1 MRSVIVIGGGISGL
15 AAAWE
20 LRGRADV
27 TVLEGLAT
35 VGGKLRTGALAGI
48 PVDEGAESLMAL
60 RPEAVELAAEVGL
73 GDVLCDPAEAPT
85 TLWTHGA
92 LRPLPAGHVMG
103 VPTDPAA
110 LHGTGLLSPEGLA
123 RVAAEEELPA
133 TPLTG
138 DCSVADYLAAR
149 FGREAVERLVE
160 PLLGGIHA
168 GRADRLSLRAAMP
181 RIAALAE
188 AGTPLLP
195 ALRRLREAGAPRA
208 AAVAVQG
215 VAGGT
220 GRLPQAVAQ
229 ASGARILTG
238 TTARGLQRTTGG
250 GWRVLAMTG
259 GGALTMEADGVI
271 LALPAY
277 AAARLLRP
285 HAPLAGT
292 ELADIPHASTAVIT
306 MAFSRA
312 RAHALPQG
320 NGFLVPPVDGRTLK
334 AASFLSNKWP
344 WLAAAAPDTFVLR
357 ASVGRI
363 GEEALLSR
371 PDRHLV
377 RAAVAELHHAV
388 GPIGEP
394 VASRVTRWDRGL
406 PQYGVGHRE
415 RVARVRAAVAQL
427 PGLALCGA
435 AYEGVGVAA
444 CVATG
449 RAAARSL
456 SAAPE
461 QRPAAA

>member
-15 AAAWE
+15 AAAWQ

-27 TVLEGLAT
+27 TVLESLAK
-35 VGGKLRTGALAGI
+35 VGGKLRTGTIAGI
-48 PVDEGAESLMAL
+48 AVDEGAESLMAL
-60 RPEAVELAAEVGL
+60 RPEAVELAAAVGL
-73 GDVLCDPAEAPT
+73 GDALCDPAKAPT
-85 TLWTHGA
+85 TVWTNGA

-110 LHGTGLLSPEGLA
+110 LAGTGLLSPEGVA
-123 RVAAEEELPA
+123 RVAAEEKLPA
-133 TPLTG
+133 SPLTE

-149 FGREAVERLVE
+149 FGREAVARLIE
-160 PLLGGIHA
+160 PLLGGVYA

-195 ALRRLREAGAPRA
+195 ALRRMRAAGAPRS

-215 VAGGT
+215 VVGGT
-220 GRLPQAVAQ
+220 GRFPQAVAE
-229 ASGARILTG
+229 ACGARILTG
-238 TTARGLQRTTGG
+238 TTARSLQRITGDR
-250 GWRVLAMTG
+250 WRVQAMTDDG
-259 GGALTMEADGVI
+259 PLTMEADGVI

-277 AAARLLRP
+277 AAAKLLRSHSP
-285 HAPLAGT
+285 MAEY
-292 ELADIPHASTAVIT
+292 ELSAIPHASTAVIT

-312 RAHALPQG
+312 RAHFLPEG
-320 NGFLVPPVDGRTLK
+320 NGFLVPPVDGHTLK
-334 AASFLSNKWP
+334 AASFLSNKWS
-344 WLAAAAPDTFVLR
+344 WLDSSAPDTFVLR

-363 GEEALLSR
+363 GEEELLGR

-377 RAAVAELHHAV
+377 RSAIAELHHAV
-388 GPIGEP
+388 GPMGEP
-394 VASRVTRWDRGL
+394 LAARVTRWDRGL
-406 PQYGVGHRE
+406 PQYGVGHRD
-415 RVARVRAAVAQL
+415 RVARIREAAAKL

-449 RAAARSL
+449 RNAAKQILAAA
-456 SAAPE
+456 
-461 QRPAAA
+461 